1 MAPKTFTSSGGGKRK
16 APSDAKDK
24 VKKIKLDITAQ
35 SDARKKY
42 DPSRQKPFDP
52 ATRKKKFEKET
63 TNNKFESKKKFD
75 SSRKSLVSKDDS
87 DDENDSASSDAE
99 EGGAALK
106 GRTMKSNFDNSKAG
120 FNGKP
125 ADGANGRGVHIS
137 NTARV

>member
-1 MAPKTFTSSGGGKRK
+1 MSNGGGKRK

-52 ATRKKKFEKET
+52 ATRKKKFEP
-63 TNNKFESKKKFD
+63 NNKYESKKKFD
-75 SSRKSLVSKDDS
+75 SSRKSLVSKDES

-99 EGGAALK
+99 DGGAALK
-106 GRTMKSNFDNSKAG
+106 GRTMKPLN
-120 FNGKP
+120 
-125 ADGANGRGVHIS
+125 GANGKSSDRGVCP
-137 NTARV
+137 